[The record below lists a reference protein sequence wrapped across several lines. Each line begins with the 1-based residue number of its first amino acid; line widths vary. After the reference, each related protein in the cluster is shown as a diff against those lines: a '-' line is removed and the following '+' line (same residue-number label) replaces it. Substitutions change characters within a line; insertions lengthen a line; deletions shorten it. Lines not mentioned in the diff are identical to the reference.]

1 MATYKSAGN
10 RIDYTPTSAAV
21 AAGAVVVQ
29 NTLVGVANE
38 PIAQNA
44 LGALDI
50 DGIFAVAK
58 ATGTG
63 TGILAGKVVY
73 YKADPGQATE
83 ASTGNTRMGVTVLAA
98 ADAEDTVLVKLNV

>member
-1 MATYKSAGN
+1 MATFKSVGN
-10 RIDYTPTSAAV
+10 RIDYTPTSADV

-29 NTLVGVANE
+29 NTLVGVATE
-38 PIAQNA
+38 PIAENA

-50 DGIFAVAK
+50 DGVFAVAK

-63 TGILAGKVVY
+63 TGIQAGKVVY

-98 ADAEDTVLVKLNV
+98 ADADATVLVKLNV